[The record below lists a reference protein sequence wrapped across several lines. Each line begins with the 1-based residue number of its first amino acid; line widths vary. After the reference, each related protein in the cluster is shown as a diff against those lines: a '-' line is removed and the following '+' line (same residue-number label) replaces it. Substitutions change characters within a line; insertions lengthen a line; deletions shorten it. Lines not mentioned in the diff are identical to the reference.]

1 MNALD
6 ARRGGDDSG
15 GGRVQK
21 MSQDGRPHMLDDMHI
36 GAAVVGRDGR
46 RLGTLKRVVVE
57 RGTHQV
63 THIVIDPGLVESGNL
78 LAPGGWERPR
88 ERVVPLALVTS
99 AGEHQI
105 AVACDEDELRQRPL
119 FEHETYVAA
128 ETPAGGRSHFRA
140 GDLVNY
146 IASAAG
152 VGAAPYEPPISI
164 QFNEAAGSSEI
175 AEGTPVWRLEPH
187 EEVGEVDHVLLD
199 GDTRRVTAI
208 VLRRKGLLR
217 QRVVLPIGAVTG
229 IEDGVVHA
237 SLDDDALDALAHYQ
251 PEE

>member
-1 MNALD
+1 
-6 ARRGGDDSG
+6 
-15 GGRVQK
+15 
-21 MSQDGRPHMLDDMHI
+21 MLDDMHI
-36 GAAVVGRDGR
+36 GAAIVGRDGR

-88 ERVVPLALVTS
+88 ERVVPLALVTA
-99 AGEHQI
+99 AGRHQI
-105 AVACDEDELRQRPL
+105 TVACDEAGLRQQPL
-119 FEHETYVAA
+119 FEHETYVPA
-128 ETPAGGRSHFRA
+128 ETQAGASGPRFRA

-164 QFNEAAGSSEI
+164 QFNEPPDSSEI

-187 EEVGEVDHVLLD
+187 EEIGEVDHVLLD
-199 GDTRRVTAI
+199 GATHRVTAI
-208 VLRRKGLLR
+208 VLRRKGLHR
-217 QRVVLPIGAVTG
+217 QRVVLPIGAVTS

-237 SLDDDALDALAHYQ
+237 ALDDAALGALARYQ

>member
-1 MNALD
+1 
-6 ARRGGDDSG
+6 
-15 GGRVQK
+15 
-21 MSQDGRPHMLDDMHI
+21 MLDDMHI
-36 GAAVVGRDGR
+36 GAAIVGRDGR

-88 ERVVPLALVTS
+88 ERVVPLALVTV
-99 AGEHQI
+99 AGKHQI
-105 AVACDEDELRQRPL
+105 AVACDEAELRQQPL
-119 FEHETYVAA
+119 FEHETYVPD
-128 ETPAGGRSHFRA
+128 ETPAGGGSRFRA
-140 GDLVNY
+140 GDLVSY

-152 VGAAPYEPPISI
+152 VGAAPYEPPMSI
-164 QFNEAAGSSEI
+164 QFNEPPDSSAI

-187 EEVGEVDHVLLD
+187 EEIGEVDHVLLD
-199 GDTRRVTAI
+199 GDTHRVMAI
-208 VLRRKGLLR
+208 VLRRKGLHR
-217 QRVVLPIGAVTG
+217 QHVVLPIGAVTS

-237 SLDDDALDALAHYQ
+237 ALDDAALGALARYR

>member
-1 MNALD
+1 
-6 ARRGGDDSG
+6 
-15 GGRVQK
+15 
-21 MSQDGRPHMLDDMHI
+21 MLDDMHI

-46 RLGTLKRVVVE
+46 RLGTLRRVVVE
-57 RGTHQV
+57 RGTHRV
-63 THIVIDPGLVESGNL
+63 THVVIDPGLVESGNL

-88 ERVVPLALVTS
+88 ERVVPLALVT
-99 AGEHQI
+99 AAREHQI
-105 AVACDEDELRQRPL
+105 EVACDEDELRRQPL
-119 FEHETYVAA
+119 FEHETYVPVEA
-128 ETPAGGRSHFRA
+128 PAGDGSRFRA

-152 VGAAPYEPPISI
+152 VGAAPYEPPMSI
-164 QFNEAAGSSEI
+164 QFNESPGSSEI

-187 EEVGEVDHVLLD
+187 EEIGEVDHVLLD
-199 GDTRRVTAI
+199 ANTGRVTAI

-217 QRVVLPIGAVTG
+217 HHVVLPIGAITS

-237 SLDDDALDALAHYQ
+237 ALDDEALDTLARYQ